1 MASMAVVALAEA
13 EVASVAAWGRRERR
27 LRRSSMSSSAALG
40 ATSLVGWLRVRV
52 CAREARAAR
61 SAGRVRYLEA

>member
-13 EVASVAAWGRRERR
+13 EVASVAAWGRRELR
-27 LRRSSMSSSAALG
+27 LSSTSSSAALG
-40 ATSLVGWLRVRV
+40 ATSFVGWLRVRV

-61 SAGRVRYLEA
+61 SAGCVRYLEA